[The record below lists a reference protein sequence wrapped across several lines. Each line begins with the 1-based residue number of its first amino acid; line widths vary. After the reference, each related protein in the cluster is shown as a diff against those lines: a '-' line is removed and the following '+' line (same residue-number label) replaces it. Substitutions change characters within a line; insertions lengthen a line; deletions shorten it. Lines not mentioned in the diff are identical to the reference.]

1 MTELYPCGKPAWSS
15 ECFDP
20 GLGLRHSIRWEEDFT
35 SQYEAQERASDLA
48 FELGTLPIL
57 GNWTNPCDEDRLD
70 GPFMR
75 PTKKR
80 PSTLFT
86 VHFAEDV
93 QIYFGP
99 EDAHQMFELKL
110 HSSAL
115 TAWHAKPCGK
125 FAKPWVWAKEVY
137 KMIHQL
143 RTLTWRS
150 QEPQSEVAVLIR
162 QNPCHKQHRLTDSWH
177 QPLPPEWQGMEDAP
191 EPDPDVIPDPT
202 FAPAFVHDTFELA
215 DAHRAFT
222 DLDSDGAMRIR
233 SWYVHHG
240 TLRSNLHPRFLE
252 FEEDWRHWENDL
264 MGAWRDLIQP
274 DQEVRIHVVKPDP
287 YRGYLSRE
295 VHADIIVSQGY
306 WLHRLPALITVHQP
320 TEEFTAVIVCSSLLV
335 DATSWRCSSGG
346 SC

>member
-115 TAWHAKPCGK
+115 TAWHAKPWGK

-215 DAHRAFT
+215 DAHRGF
-222 DLDSDGAMRIR
+222 
-233 SWYVHHG
+233 Y
-240 TLRSNLHPRFLE
+240 
-252 FEEDWRHWENDL
+252 
-264 MGAWRDLIQP
+264 
-274 DQEVRIHVVKPDP
+274 
-287 YRGYLSRE
+287 
-295 VHADIIVSQGY
+295 
-306 WLHRLPALITVHQP
+306 
-320 TEEFTAVIVCSSLLV
+320 
-335 DATSWRCSSGG
+335 
-346 SC
+346 